1 MLKKILAGMI
11 AVTAMLS
18 FAACSENNDD
28 DSNKASKKDSES
40 SAVVVEDDSSAAEVE
55 TTTTTTTTAATEQP
69 TETETTTTTAKPEEP
84 EPSTPAAGGDTYEE
98 DDFSV
103 SFDSSKWFKYDAASV
118 DGESVKDTLGIDLGD
133 FNTQINCLYYYTDD
147 PTTTFNIVST
157 SVPGLT
163 ADMDTSE
170 LIDYFTQILG
180 GSNDKLTVDTS
191 EGTKVGSNNAIHL
204 KLSVDAGT
212 GVKLIEEQYDI
223 FGDGKMIAV
232 TFTATEE
239 NFDSR
244 SSEFKSILDSI
255 KVK

>member
-28 DSNKASKKDSES
+28 DSSKASKKDSES

-55 TTTTTTTTAATEQP
+55 
-69 TETETTTTTAKPEEP
+69 TTTTAKPEEP

-103 SFDSSKWFKYDAASV
+103 SFDSSKWSKYDAASV
-118 DGESVKDTLGIDLGD
+118 DGESVKDTLGIDLGN